1 MKSLTKQELSWALY
15 DWANSAYSMTIT
27 SSVLPM
33 YFKSVAEAGG
43 MSSSNSTALWG
54 YTISLSTLL
63 YQCLHQY

>member
-1 MKSLTKQELSWALY
+1 MKTLTKQEKSWAFY

-27 SSVLPM
+27 ATILPI

-54 YTISLSTLL
+54 YTIITCTNTWNYSRL
-63 YQCLHQY
+63 